1 MTDIQTY
8 EKILLDRQNEL
19 KSRLSR
25 IDLDLGRRRDDDSA
39 ERAIENE
46 NDEVLEGLGQAGQEE
61 LRAIAAALE
70 RLNKGTYGKCVRCGA
85 PISSQRLAAIPYT
98 PFCED
103 CAGST

>member
-1 MTDIQTY
+1 MTDIHIYQ
-8 EKILLDRQNEL
+8 KILLDRQKEL
-19 KSRLSR
+19 HSRLSR
-25 IDLDLGRRRDDDSA
+25 IDFDLGRTKDDDSA

-70 RLNKGTYGKCVRCGA
+70 RIDKGTYGKCVRCDG
-85 PISSQRLAAIPYT
+85 PISGQRLTAVPYT

-103 CAGST
+103 CAGLT